1 MPVLARID
9 IARGVADP
17 EAGTRRGKS
26 AMRESTSE
34 VGRSAMRKA
43 LWRIVPLIALAYLC
57 AYTDRV
63 NVGFAAARMNA
74 DLGFSATVYG

>member
-1 MPVLARID
+1 
-9 IARGVADP
+9 
-17 EAGTRRGKS
+17 
-26 AMRESTSE
+26 MREATSE

-74 DLGFSATVYG
+74 DLGFSATVYGLGGVCSSSVMRCSRCQAT

>member
-1 MPVLARID
+1 MRLASSEVGAINT
-9 IARGVADP
+9 V
-17 EAGTRRGKS
+17 EA
-26 AMRESTSE
+26 TSK

-63 NVGFAAARMNA
+63 AHALRVGPAIAAK
-74 DLGFSATVYG
+74 LCGE